1 MEKMEFEL
9 GLGDYDEFQLS
20 EKKQK
25 KGGREAYQ
33 IETTIS
39 EIYMCVCVCV
49 CVCKPLFS
57 NTEGSSPTK
66 AQNVFLKFVV
76 LTMVILSGLLSDAN
90 IS

>member
-1 MEKMEFEL
+1 MLCIQGKVLFLLGSNKQDREEFMEKMEFEL

-39 EIYMCVCVCV
+39 EIYTCVCLCVCVCV
-49 CVCKPLFS
+49 CV
-57 NTEGSSPTK
+57 
-66 AQNVFLKFVV
+66 
-76 LTMVILSGLLSDAN
+76 
-90 IS
+90 